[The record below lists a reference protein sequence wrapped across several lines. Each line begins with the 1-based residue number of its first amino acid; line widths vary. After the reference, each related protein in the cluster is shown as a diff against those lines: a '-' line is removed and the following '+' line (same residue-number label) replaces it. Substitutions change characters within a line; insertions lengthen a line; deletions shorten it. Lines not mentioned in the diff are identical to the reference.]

1 MVELRH
7 RQRVREKEAKRLS
20 AEVSAYLGCEVS
32 FHSFPL
38 DVAEF
43 GELKVLLHAQRAV
56 GLFVNGVA
64 FPSLRALQEL
74 KPEKKFVEVDSGAVK
89 FLVNGADVMKPG
101 IAACDSGIREGDVVW
116 VREAAHKKAIVVG
129 IALED
134 GEKLGN
140 REKGKGV
147 KTVHWVGDKLWEMW

>member
-1 MVELRH
+1 MVEMRH

-20 AEVSAYLGCEVS
+20 AETSAYLGCEIN

-43 GELKVLLHAQRAV
+43 GELKVLMHGQRVV
-56 GLFVNGVA
+56 GFFVNEIA
-64 FPSLRALQEL
+64 FPSLRLLQEIN
-74 KPEKKFVEVDSGAVK
+74 PEKKFVEVDSGAVR

-101 IAACDSGIREGDVVW
+101 ITLCDGEIKEGDAVW
-116 VREAAHKKAIVVG
+116 VREATHKKAIVVG
-129 IALED
+129 IALES
-134 GEKLGN
+134 GETLGN